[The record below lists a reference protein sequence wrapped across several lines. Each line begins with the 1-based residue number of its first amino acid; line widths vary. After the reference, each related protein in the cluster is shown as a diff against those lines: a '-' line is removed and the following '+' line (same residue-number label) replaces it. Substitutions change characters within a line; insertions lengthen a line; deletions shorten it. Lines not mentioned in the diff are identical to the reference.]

1 MSAILPDG
9 KCTRVG
15 EGGSAHGREKQQ
27 SGMLVLA
34 QKWITL
40 NCNII
45 VCKEREREKRWRK
58 RLTLGYECNQH
69 NCIHS
74 LIRL

>member
-1 MSAILPDG
+1 MILPDG

-15 EGGSAHGREKQQ
+15 EDGSAHGREKQQ

-45 VCKEREREKRWRK
+45 VCKERERERRDGEKGK
-58 RLTLGYECNQH
+58 H
-69 NCIHS
+69 
-74 LIRL
+74 LIMNAINIIAFIL